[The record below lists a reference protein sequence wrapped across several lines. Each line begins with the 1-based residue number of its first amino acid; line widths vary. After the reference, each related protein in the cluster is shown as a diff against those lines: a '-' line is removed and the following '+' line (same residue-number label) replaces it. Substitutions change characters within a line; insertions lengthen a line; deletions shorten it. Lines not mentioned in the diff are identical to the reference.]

1 MELLAPAGSM
11 EALRAAVCNGAD
23 AVYLGADTFNARMNA
38 RNFSAADLQEAVV
51 YCHVRGVKVHLTL
64 NTLVL
69 DREMPRAAEL
79 IRMAASCGV
88 DAFIVQDLGMVSLC
102 RQLAPDVPIHA
113 STQMSIH
120 SLEGVLEAAALGCS
134 RVVLARELPAEEIAH
149 ICKKSPVEIEVF
161 VHGALCMCYSG
172 QCYLSS
178 VIGRRSGNRG
188 QCAQPCRLPY
198 GYGRFEST
206 RYPLS
211 LKDNCLAGE
220 LDELRR
226 MGVAS
231 IKIEGRMKRPEYV
244 AIVTRAYR
252 TVLNGGKLTQADLQ
266 ELETAFSRQG
276 FTDGYFKGQTGS
288 DMFGRRQES
297 EDTADLFASAR
308 ATYEQ
313 GETQR
318 IGVRFYAMI
327 HRGQPA
333 RLAVEDPDG
342 NLCRTYG
349 PVPEQAVYRSLTA
362 QDLEQQLKK
371 TGGTP
376 YLCTSVRSS
385 LDPDLMLPASAIN
398 AMRRDA
404 IAELTAKRGR
414 AEKPHLNAYDEPPRY
429 DGISGEPQLTVAV
442 RTADQITSRMLSMKP
457 TVLYVPLSE
466 LVEHPELRQR
476 VGVETQLAAILPRV
490 IWSGELVPIARQLRT
505 VYDMGVRQVLA
516 GNLGQLHIARAAGFA
531 VRGDFGLNIVNS
543 RAMRYLREQGLD
555 SQLLSF
561 ELTLPQIRD
570 ISKAVP
576 AEVLIYGRLPLMLM
590 ENCVIKN
597 RTGTCTCQTGTV
609 RLVDRVGEEFPI
621 VKDPGTCRNVL
632 LNGKKL
638 YLLDKKDAF
647 RGMGLWALRLQFT
660 TEISPQA
667 GTDEA
672 YRPAVYRPC
681 GRCGR
686 DDGQVASCPAGG
698 HARQPSESADHRRRR
713 ICGRYRHCCRYH
725 RGHRRP
731 RTGKTPLGAGSTG
744 HAPPALRQD
753 ARGRDRS
760 VRMQRPSHR
769 IRSRR
774 DEGNIPHAL

>member
-79 IRMAASCGV
+79 IRLAASCGV
-88 DAFIVQDLGMVSLC
+88 DAFIVQDLGVVSLC

-252 TVLNGGKLTQADLQ
+252 TVLNGGKLMPSDLQ

-276 FTDGYFKGQTGS
+276 FTDGYFRGQTGS
-288 DMFGRRQES
+288 DMFGRRQEG

-313 GETQR
+313 GEPQR

-327 HRGQPA
+327 RRGEPA
-333 RLAVEDPDG
+333 QLAVEDPDG
-342 NLCRTYG
+342 NLCRTRG
-349 PVPEQAVYRSLTA
+349 PVPEQAVYRSLTP

-376 YLCTSVRSS
+376 YLCTAVRSS

-398 AMRRDA
+398 AMRRDV

-414 AEKPHLNAYDEPPRY
+414 AAPARLNAYDEPPRY
-429 DGISGEPQLTVAV
+429 DGIAGEPQLTIAV
-442 RTADQITSRMLSMKP
+442 RTAGQITSRMLSMKP

-466 LVEHPELRQR
+466 LAEHPDLPQR
-476 VGVETQLAAILPRV
+476 VSVETQLAAILPRV

-576 AEVLIYGRLPLMLM
+576 AELLIYGRLPLMLM
-590 ENCVIKN
+590 ENCVMKN
-597 RTGTCTCQTGTV
+597 RTGICACQTGTV
-609 RLVDRVGEEFPI
+609 RLVDRVGEEFPV

-638 YLLDKKDAF
+638 YLLDKKDAL

-660 TEISPQA
+660 TENPGEIDKVLMDYQ
-667 GTDEA
+667 G
-672 YRPAVYRPC
+672 RAVF
-681 GRCGR
+681 
-686 DDGQVASCPAGG
+686 D
-698 HARQPSESADHRRRR
+698 
-713 ICGRYRHCCRYH
+713 
-725 RGHRRP
+725 
-731 RTGKTPLGAGSTG
+731 AGSYT
-744 HAPPALRQD
+744 
-753 ARGRDRS
+753 RGLY
-760 VRMQRPSHR
+760 
-769 IRSRR
+769 SRGV
-774 DEGNIPHAL
+774 E

>member
-23 AVYLGADTFNARMNA
+23 AVYLGADTFNARINA

-79 IRMAASCGV
+79 IRLAASCGV

-120 SLEGVLEAAALGCS
+120 SLEGVMEAAALGCS
-134 RVVLARELPAEEIAH
+134 RVVLARELPAEEIAQ
-149 ICKKSPVEIEVF
+149 ICKRSPVEIEVF

-211 LKDNCLAGE
+211 LKDNCLVGE

-252 TVLNGGKLTQADLQ
+252 TVLNGGKLMPSDLQ

-276 FTDGYFKGQTGS
+276 FTDGYFRGQTGS
-288 DMFGRRQES
+288 DMFGRRQEG

-313 GETQR
+313 GEPQR

-327 HRGQPA
+327 RRGEPA
-333 RLAVEDPDG
+333 QLAVEDPDG
-342 NLCRTYG
+342 NLCRTRG
-349 PVPEQAVYRSLTA
+349 PVPEQAVYRSLTP

-376 YLCTSVRSS
+376 YLCTAVRSS

-398 AMRRDA
+398 AMRRDV

-414 AEKPHLNAYDEPPRY
+414 AAPARLNAYDEPPRY
-429 DGISGEPQLTVAV
+429 DGIAGEPQLTIAV
-442 RTADQITSRMLSMKP
+442 RTAGQITSRMLSMKP

-466 LVEHPELRQR
+466 LAEHPDLRQR
-476 VGVETQLAAILPRV
+476 VSVETQLAAILPRV
-490 IWSGELVPIARQLRT
+490 IWSGELAPVARQLRT
-505 VYDMGVRQVLA
+505 VYEMGVRQVLA

-590 ENCVIKN
+590 ENCVMKN
-597 RTGTCTCQTGTV
+597 RTGICACQTGTV

-638 YLLDKKDAF
+638 YLLDKKDAL

-660 TEISPQA
+660 TENPGEIDKVLMDYQ
-667 GTDEA
+667 G
-672 YRPAVYRPC
+672 RAVF
-681 GRCGR
+681 
-686 DDGQVASCPAGG
+686 D
-698 HARQPSESADHRRRR
+698 
-713 ICGRYRHCCRYH
+713 
-725 RGHRRP
+725 
-731 RTGKTPLGAGSTG
+731 AGSYT
-744 HAPPALRQD
+744 
-753 ARGRDRS
+753 RGLY
-760 VRMQRPSHR
+760 
-769 IRSRR
+769 SRGV
-774 DEGNIPHAL
+774 E

>member
-23 AVYLGADTFNARMNA
+23 AVYLGADTFNARINA

-79 IRMAASCGV
+79 IRLAASCGV
-88 DAFIVQDLGMVSLC
+88 DAFIVQDLGVVSLC

-120 SLEGVLEAAALGCS
+120 SLEGVMEAAALGCS

-252 TVLNGGKLTQADLQ
+252 TVLNGGKLMPSDLQ

-276 FTDGYFKGQTGS
+276 FTDGYFRGQTGS
-288 DMFGRRQES
+288 DMFGRRQEG

-313 GETQR
+313 GEPQR

-327 HRGQPA
+327 RRGEPA
-333 RLAVEDPDG
+333 QLAVEDPDG
-342 NLCRTYG
+342 NLCRTRG
-349 PVPEQAVYRSLTA
+349 PVPEQAVYRSLTP

-376 YLCTSVRSS
+376 YLCTAVRSS

-398 AMRRDA
+398 AMRRDV

-414 AEKPHLNAYDEPPRY
+414 AAPAHLNAYDEPPRY
-429 DGISGEPQLTVAV
+429 DGIAGEPQLTIAV
-442 RTADQITSRMLSMKP
+442 RTAGQITSRMLSMKP

-466 LVEHPELRQR
+466 LAEHPDLPQR
-476 VGVETQLAAILPRV
+476 VSVETQLAAILPRV
-490 IWSGELVPIARQLRT
+490 IWSGELAPVARQLHT
-505 VYDMGVRQVLA
+505 VYEMGVRQVLA

-576 AEVLIYGRLPLMLM
+576 AELLIYGRLPLMLM
-590 ENCVIKN
+590 ENCVMKK
-597 RTGTCTCQTGTV
+597 RTGICACQTGTV

-638 YLLDKKDAF
+638 YLLDKKDAL

-660 TEISPQA
+660 TENPGEIDKVLMDYQ
-667 GTDEA
+667 G
-672 YRPAVYRPC
+672 RAVF
-681 GRCGR
+681 
-686 DDGQVASCPAGG
+686 D
-698 HARQPSESADHRRRR
+698 
-713 ICGRYRHCCRYH
+713 
-725 RGHRRP
+725 
-731 RTGKTPLGAGSTG
+731 AGSYT
-744 HAPPALRQD
+744 
-753 ARGRDRS
+753 RGLY
-760 VRMQRPSHR
+760 
-769 IRSRR
+769 SRGV
-774 DEGNIPHAL
+774 E

>member
-1 MELLAPAGSM
+1 
-11 EALRAAVCNGAD
+11 
-23 AVYLGADTFNARMNA
+23 
-38 RNFSAADLQEAVV
+38 
-51 YCHVRGVKVHLTL
+51 VRGVKVHLTL

-198 GYGRFEST
+198 GYSRFEST

-398 AMRRDA
+398 AMRRDV

-660 TEISPQA
+660 TEN
-667 GTDEA
+667 
-672 YRPAVYRPC
+672 
-681 GRCGR
+681 
-686 DDGQVASCPAGG
+686 
-698 HARQPSESADHRRRR
+698 PSEIDKVLMDYQ
-713 ICGRYRHCCRYH
+713 GRAVFD
-725 RGHRRP
+725 
-731 RTGKTPLGAGSTG
+731 AGSYT
-744 HAPPALRQD
+744 
-753 ARGRDRS
+753 RGLY
-760 VRMQRPSHR
+760 
-769 IRSRR
+769 SRGV
-774 DEGNIPHAL
+774 E

>member
-398 AMRRDA
+398 AMRRDV

-543 RAMRYLREQGLD
+543 RARRYLREQGLD

-660 TEISPQA
+660 TEN
-667 GTDEA
+667 
-672 YRPAVYRPC
+672 
-681 GRCGR
+681 
-686 DDGQVASCPAGG
+686 
-698 HARQPSESADHRRRR
+698 PSEIDKVLMDYQ
-713 ICGRYRHCCRYH
+713 GRAVFD
-725 RGHRRP
+725 
-731 RTGKTPLGAGSTG
+731 AGSYT
-744 HAPPALRQD
+744 
-753 ARGRDRS
+753 RGLY
-760 VRMQRPSHR
+760 
-769 IRSRR
+769 SRGV
-774 DEGNIPHAL
+774 E

>member
-38 RNFSAADLQEAVV
+38 RNFSAADLQEAIV
-51 YCHVRGVKVHLTL
+51 YCHVRGVTVHLTL

-398 AMRRDA
+398 AMRRDV

-570 ISKAVP
+570 VSKAVP

-660 TEISPQA
+660 TEN
-667 GTDEA
+667 
-672 YRPAVYRPC
+672 
-681 GRCGR
+681 
-686 DDGQVASCPAGG
+686 
-698 HARQPSESADHRRRR
+698 PSEIDKVLMDYQ
-713 ICGRYRHCCRYH
+713 GRAVFD
-725 RGHRRP
+725 
-731 RTGKTPLGAGSTG
+731 AGSYT
-744 HAPPALRQD
+744 
-753 ARGRDRS
+753 RGLY
-760 VRMQRPSHR
+760 
-769 IRSRR
+769 SRGV
-774 DEGNIPHAL
+774 E

>member
-23 AVYLGADTFNARMNA
+23 AVYLGADTFNARINA

-79 IRMAASCGV
+79 IRLAASCGV

-120 SLEGVLEAAALGCS
+120 SLEGVMEAAALGCS

-211 LKDNCLAGE
+211 LKDNCLVGE

-252 TVLNGGKLTQADLQ
+252 TVLNGGKLMPSDLQ

-276 FTDGYFKGQTGS
+276 FTDGYFRGQTGS
-288 DMFGRRQES
+288 DMFGRRQEG

-313 GETQR
+313 GEPQR

-327 HRGQPA
+327 RRGEPA
-333 RLAVEDPDG
+333 QLAVEDPDG
-342 NLCRTYG
+342 NLCRTRG
-349 PVPEQAVYRSLTA
+349 PVPEQAVYRSLTP

-376 YLCTSVRSS
+376 YLCTAVRSS

-398 AMRRDA
+398 AMRRDV

-414 AEKPHLNAYDEPPRY
+414 AAPARLNAYDEPPRY
-429 DGISGEPQLTVAV
+429 DGIAGEPQLTIAV
-442 RTADQITSRMLSMKP
+442 RTAGQITSRMLSMKP

-466 LVEHPELRQR
+466 LAEHPDLPQR
-476 VGVETQLAAILPRV
+476 VSVETQLAAILPRV
-490 IWSGELVPIARQLRT
+490 IWNGELAPVARQLRT
-505 VYDMGVRQVLA
+505 VYEMGVRQVLA

-576 AEVLIYGRLPLMLM
+576 AELLIYGRLPLMLM
-590 ENCVIKN
+590 ENCVMKN
-597 RTGTCTCQTGTV
+597 RTGICACQTGTV

-638 YLLDKKDAF
+638 YLLDKKDAL

-660 TEISPQA
+660 TENPGEIDKVLMDYQ
-667 GTDEA
+667 G
-672 YRPAVYRPC
+672 RAVF
-681 GRCGR
+681 
-686 DDGQVASCPAGG
+686 D
-698 HARQPSESADHRRRR
+698 
-713 ICGRYRHCCRYH
+713 
-725 RGHRRP
+725 
-731 RTGKTPLGAGSTG
+731 AGSYT
-744 HAPPALRQD
+744 
-753 ARGRDRS
+753 RGLY
-760 VRMQRPSHR
+760 
-769 IRSRR
+769 SRGV
-774 DEGNIPHAL
+774 E

>member
-276 FTDGYFKGQTGS
+276 FTDGYFKGQTGN
-288 DMFGRRQES
+288 DMFGRRQEG
-297 EDTADLFASAR
+297 EDTTDLFASAR

-398 AMRRDA
+398 AMRRDV

-442 RTADQITSRMLSMKP
+442 RAADQITSRMLSMKP

-466 LVEHPELRQR
+466 LAEHPELRQR

-505 VYDMGVRQVLA
+505 VYDMGVRQVLV

-543 RAMRYLREQGLD
+543 RAMRYLRDQGLD

-660 TEISPQA
+660 TENPGEIDKVLMDYQ
-667 GTDEA
+667 G
-672 YRPAVYRPC
+672 RAVF
-681 GRCGR
+681 
-686 DDGQVASCPAGG
+686 D
-698 HARQPSESADHRRRR
+698 
-713 ICGRYRHCCRYH
+713 
-725 RGHRRP
+725 
-731 RTGKTPLGAGSTG
+731 AGSYT
-744 HAPPALRQD
+744 
-753 ARGRDRS
+753 RGLY
-760 VRMQRPSHR
+760 
-769 IRSRR
+769 SRGV
-774 DEGNIPHAL
+774 E

>member
-79 IRMAASCGV
+79 IRLAASCGV
-88 DAFIVQDLGMVSLC
+88 DAFIVQDLGVVSLC

-120 SLEGVLEAAALGCS
+120 SLEGVMEAAALGCS

-252 TVLNGGKLTQADLQ
+252 TVLNGGKLMPSDLQ

-276 FTDGYFKGQTGS
+276 FTDGYFRGQTGS
-288 DMFGRRQES
+288 DMFGRRQEG

-313 GETQR
+313 GEPQR

-327 HRGQPA
+327 RRGEPA
-333 RLAVEDPDG
+333 QLAVEDPDG
-342 NLCRTYG
+342 NLCRTRG
-349 PVPEQAVYRSLTA
+349 PVPEQAVYRSLTP

-376 YLCTSVRSS
+376 YLCTAVRSS

-398 AMRRDA
+398 AMRRDV

-414 AEKPHLNAYDEPPRY
+414 AAPARLNAYDEPPRY
-429 DGISGEPQLTVAV
+429 DGIAGEPQLTIAV
-442 RTADQITSRMLSMKP
+442 RTAGQITSRMLSMKP

-466 LVEHPELRQR
+466 LAEHPDLPQR
-476 VGVETQLAAILPRV
+476 VSVETQLAAILPRV
-490 IWSGELVPIARQLRT
+490 IWSGELAPVARQLRM
-505 VYDMGVRQVLA
+505 VYEMGVRQVLA

-576 AEVLIYGRLPLMLM
+576 AELLIYGRLPLMLM
-590 ENCVIKN
+590 ENCVMKN
-597 RTGTCTCQTGTV
+597 RTGICACQTGTV

-638 YLLDKKDAF
+638 YLLDKKDAL

-660 TEISPQA
+660 TENPGEIDKVLMDYQ
-667 GTDEA
+667 G
-672 YRPAVYRPC
+672 RAVF
-681 GRCGR
+681 
-686 DDGQVASCPAGG
+686 D
-698 HARQPSESADHRRRR
+698 
-713 ICGRYRHCCRYH
+713 
-725 RGHRRP
+725 
-731 RTGKTPLGAGSTG
+731 AGSYT
-744 HAPPALRQD
+744 
-753 ARGRDRS
+753 RGLY
-760 VRMQRPSHR
+760 
-769 IRSRR
+769 SRGV
-774 DEGNIPHAL
+774 E

>member
-79 IRMAASCGV
+79 IRLAASCGV
-88 DAFIVQDLGMVSLC
+88 DAFIVQDLGVVSLC

-120 SLEGVLEAAALGCS
+120 SLEGVMEAAALGCS

-211 LKDNCLAGE
+211 LKDNCLVGE

-252 TVLNGGKLTQADLQ
+252 TVLNGGKLTPSDLQ

-276 FTDGYFKGQTGS
+276 FTDGYFRGQPGS
-288 DMFGRRQES
+288 DMFGRRQEG

-313 GETQR
+313 GEPQR

-327 HRGQPA
+327 RRGEPA
-333 RLAVEDPDG
+333 QLAVEDPDG
-342 NLCRTYG
+342 NLCRTRG
-349 PVPEQAVYRSLTA
+349 PVPEQAVYRSLTP

-376 YLCTSVRSS
+376 YLCTAVRSS

-398 AMRRDA
+398 AMRRDV

-414 AEKPHLNAYDEPPRY
+414 AAPARLNAYDEPPRY
-429 DGISGEPQLTVAV
+429 DGISGEPQLTIAV
-442 RTADQITSRMLSMKP
+442 RTAGQITSRMLSMKP

-466 LVEHPELRQR
+466 LAEHPDLPQR
-476 VGVETQLAAILPRV
+476 VSVETQLAAILPRV
-490 IWSGELVPIARQLRT
+490 IWSGELAPVARQLRT
-505 VYDMGVRQVLA
+505 VYEMGVRQVLA

-576 AEVLIYGRLPLMLM
+576 AELLIYGRLPLMLM
-590 ENCVIKN
+590 ENCVMKN
-597 RTGTCTCQTGTV
+597 RTGICACQTGTV

-638 YLLDKKDAF
+638 YLLDKKDAL

-660 TEISPQA
+660 TENPGEIDKVLMDYQ
-667 GTDEA
+667 G
-672 YRPAVYRPC
+672 RAVF
-681 GRCGR
+681 
-686 DDGQVASCPAGG
+686 D
-698 HARQPSESADHRRRR
+698 
-713 ICGRYRHCCRYH
+713 
-725 RGHRRP
+725 
-731 RTGKTPLGAGSTG
+731 AGSYT
-744 HAPPALRQD
+744 
-753 ARGRDRS
+753 RGLY
-760 VRMQRPSHR
+760 
-769 IRSRR
+769 SRGV
-774 DEGNIPHAL
+774 E

>member
-23 AVYLGADTFNARMNA
+23 AVYLGADTFNARINA

-79 IRMAASCGV
+79 IRLAASCGV
-88 DAFIVQDLGMVSLC
+88 DAFIVQDLGVVSLC

-120 SLEGVLEAAALGCS
+120 SLEGVMEAAALGCS

-252 TVLNGGKLTQADLQ
+252 TVLNGGKLTPSDLQ

-276 FTDGYFKGQTGS
+276 FTDGYFRGQTGS
-288 DMFGRRQES
+288 DMFGRRQEG

-313 GETQR
+313 GEPQR

-327 HRGQPA
+327 RRGEPA
-333 RLAVEDPDG
+333 QLAVEDPDG
-342 NLCRTYG
+342 NLCRTRG
-349 PVPEQAVYRSLTA
+349 PVPEQAVYRSLTP

-376 YLCTSVRSS
+376 YLCTAVRSS

-398 AMRRDA
+398 AMRRDV

-414 AEKPHLNAYDEPPRY
+414 AAPAHLNAYDEPPRY
-429 DGISGEPQLTVAV
+429 DGIAGEPQLTIAV
-442 RTADQITSRMLSMKP
+442 RTAGQITSRMLSMKP

-466 LVEHPELRQR
+466 LAEHPDLPQR
-476 VGVETQLAAILPRV
+476 VSVETQLAAILPRV
-490 IWSGELVPIARQLRT
+490 IWSGELAPIARQLRT
-505 VYDMGVRQVLA
+505 VYEMGVRQVLA

-576 AEVLIYGRLPLMLM
+576 AELLIYGRLPLMLM
-590 ENCVIKN
+590 ENCVMKN
-597 RTGTCTCQTGTV
+597 RTGICACQTGTV

-638 YLLDKKDAF
+638 YLLDKKDAL

-660 TEISPQA
+660 TENPGEIDKVLMDYQ
-667 GTDEA
+667 G
-672 YRPAVYRPC
+672 RAVF
-681 GRCGR
+681 
-686 DDGQVASCPAGG
+686 D
-698 HARQPSESADHRRRR
+698 
-713 ICGRYRHCCRYH
+713 
-725 RGHRRP
+725 
-731 RTGKTPLGAGSTG
+731 AGSYT
-744 HAPPALRQD
+744 
-753 ARGRDRS
+753 RGLY
-760 VRMQRPSHR
+760 
-769 IRSRR
+769 SRGV
-774 DEGNIPHAL
+774 E

>member
-79 IRMAASCGV
+79 IRLAASCGV
-88 DAFIVQDLGMVSLC
+88 DAFIVQDLGVVSLC

-120 SLEGVLEAAALGCS
+120 SLEGVMEAAALGCS

-188 QCAQPCRLPY
+188 HGAQPCRLPY

-252 TVLNGGKLTQADLQ
+252 TVLNGGRLMPSDLQ

-276 FTDGYFKGQTGS
+276 FTDGYFRGQTGS
-288 DMFGRRQES
+288 DMFGRRQEG

-313 GETQR
+313 GEPQR

-327 HRGQPA
+327 RRGEPA
-333 RLAVEDPDG
+333 QLAVEDPDG
-342 NLCRTYG
+342 NLCRTRG
-349 PVPEQAVYRSLTA
+349 PVPEQAVYRSLTP

-376 YLCTSVRSS
+376 YLCTAVRSS

-398 AMRRDA
+398 AMRRDV

-414 AEKPHLNAYDEPPRY
+414 AAPARLNAYDEPPRY
-429 DGISGEPQLTVAV
+429 DGIAGEPQLTIAV
-442 RTADQITSRMLSMKP
+442 RTAGQITSRMLSMKP

-466 LVEHPELRQR
+466 LAEHPDLPQR
-476 VGVETQLAAILPRV
+476 VSVETQLAAILPRV
-490 IWSGELVPIARQLRT
+490 IWSGELAPIARQLRT
-505 VYDMGVRQVLA
+505 VYEMGVRQVLA

-576 AEVLIYGRLPLMLM
+576 AELLIYGRLPLMLM
-590 ENCVIKN
+590 ENCVMKN
-597 RTGTCTCQTGTV
+597 RTGICACQTGTV

-638 YLLDKKDAF
+638 YLLDKKDAL

-660 TEISPQA
+660 TENPGEIDKVLMDYQ
-667 GTDEA
+667 G
-672 YRPAVYRPC
+672 RAVF
-681 GRCGR
+681 
-686 DDGQVASCPAGG
+686 D
-698 HARQPSESADHRRRR
+698 
-713 ICGRYRHCCRYH
+713 
-725 RGHRRP
+725 
-731 RTGKTPLGAGSTG
+731 AGSYT
-744 HAPPALRQD
+744 
-753 ARGRDRS
+753 RGLY
-760 VRMQRPSHR
+760 
-769 IRSRR
+769 SRGV
-774 DEGNIPHAL
+774 E

>member
-318 IGVRFYAMI
+318 IGVRLYAMI

-398 AMRRDA
+398 AMRRDV

-660 TEISPQA
+660 TEN
-667 GTDEA
+667 
-672 YRPAVYRPC
+672 
-681 GRCGR
+681 
-686 DDGQVASCPAGG
+686 
-698 HARQPSESADHRRRR
+698 PSEIDKVLMDYQ
-713 ICGRYRHCCRYH
+713 GRAVFD
-725 RGHRRP
+725 
-731 RTGKTPLGAGSTG
+731 AGSYT
-744 HAPPALRQD
+744 
-753 ARGRDRS
+753 RGLY
-760 VRMQRPSHR
+760 
-769 IRSRR
+769 SRGV
-774 DEGNIPHAL
+774 E

>member
-79 IRMAASCGV
+79 IRLAASCGV

-252 TVLNGGKLTQADLQ
+252 TVLNGGKLMPSDLQ

-276 FTDGYFKGQTGS
+276 FTDGYFRGQTGS
-288 DMFGRRQES
+288 DMFGRRQEG

-313 GETQR
+313 GEPQR

-327 HRGQPA
+327 RRGEPA
-333 RLAVEDPDG
+333 QLAVEDPDG
-342 NLCRTYG
+342 NLCRTRG
-349 PVPEQAVYRSLTA
+349 PVPEQAVYRSLTP

-376 YLCTSVRSS
+376 YLCTAVRSS

-398 AMRRDA
+398 AMRRDV

-414 AEKPHLNAYDEPPRY
+414 AAPARLNAYDEPPRY
-429 DGISGEPQLTVAV
+429 DGIAGEPQLTIAV
-442 RTADQITSRMLSMKP
+442 RTAGQITSRMLSMKP

-466 LVEHPELRQR
+466 LAEHPDLPQR
-476 VGVETQLAAILPRV
+476 VSVETQLAAILPRV
-490 IWSGELVPIARQLRT
+490 IWSGELAPVARQLRT
-505 VYDMGVRQVLA
+505 VYEMGVRQVLA

-543 RAMRYLREQGLD
+543 RAIRYLREQGLD

-576 AEVLIYGRLPLMLM
+576 AELLIYGRLPLMLM
-590 ENCVIKN
+590 ENCVMKN
-597 RTGTCTCQTGTV
+597 RTGICACQTGTV

-638 YLLDKKDAF
+638 YLLDKKDAL

-660 TEISPQA
+660 TENPGEIDKVLMDYQ
-667 GTDEA
+667 G
-672 YRPAVYRPC
+672 RAVF
-681 GRCGR
+681 
-686 DDGQVASCPAGG
+686 D
-698 HARQPSESADHRRRR
+698 
-713 ICGRYRHCCRYH
+713 
-725 RGHRRP
+725 
-731 RTGKTPLGAGSTG
+731 AGSYT
-744 HAPPALRQD
+744 
-753 ARGRDRS
+753 RGLY
-760 VRMQRPSHR
+760 
-769 IRSRR
+769 SRGV
-774 DEGNIPHAL
+774 E

>member
-23 AVYLGADTFNARMNA
+23 AVYLGADTFNARINA

-79 IRMAASCGV
+79 IRLAASCGV
-88 DAFIVQDLGMVSLC
+88 DAFIVQDLGVVSLC

-120 SLEGVLEAAALGCS
+120 SLEGVMEAAALGCS

-211 LKDNCLAGE
+211 LKDNCLADE

-252 TVLNGGKLTQADLQ
+252 TVLNGGKLMPSDLQ

-276 FTDGYFKGQTGS
+276 FTDGYFRGQTGS
-288 DMFGRRQES
+288 DMFGRRQEG

-313 GETQR
+313 GEPQR

-327 HRGQPA
+327 RRGEPA
-333 RLAVEDPDG
+333 QLAVEDPDG
-342 NLCRTYG
+342 NLCRTRG
-349 PVPEQAVYRSLTA
+349 PVPEQAVYRSLTP

-376 YLCTSVRSS
+376 YLCTAVRSS

-398 AMRRDA
+398 AMRRDV

-414 AEKPHLNAYDEPPRY
+414 AAPARLNAYDEPPRY
-429 DGISGEPQLTVAV
+429 DGIAGEPQLTIAV
-442 RTADQITSRMLSMKP
+442 RTAGQITSRMLSMKP

-466 LVEHPELRQR
+466 LAEHPDLPQR
-476 VGVETQLAAILPRV
+476 VSVETQLAAILPRV
-490 IWSGELVPIARQLRT
+490 IWSGELAPVARQLRT
-505 VYDMGVRQVLA
+505 VYEMGVRQVLA

-576 AEVLIYGRLPLMLM
+576 AELLIYGRLPLMLM
-590 ENCVIKN
+590 ENCVMKN
-597 RTGTCTCQTGTV
+597 RTGICACQTGTV

-638 YLLDKKDAF
+638 YLLDKKDAL

-660 TEISPQA
+660 TENPGEIDKVLMDYQ
-667 GTDEA
+667 G
-672 YRPAVYRPC
+672 RAVF
-681 GRCGR
+681 
-686 DDGQVASCPAGG
+686 D
-698 HARQPSESADHRRRR
+698 
-713 ICGRYRHCCRYH
+713 
-725 RGHRRP
+725 
-731 RTGKTPLGAGSTG
+731 AGSYT
-744 HAPPALRQD
+744 
-753 ARGRDRS
+753 RGLY
-760 VRMQRPSHR
+760 
-769 IRSRR
+769 SRGV
-774 DEGNIPHAL
+774 E

>member
-79 IRMAASCGV
+79 IRLAASCGV
-88 DAFIVQDLGMVSLC
+88 DAFIVQDLGVVSLC

-120 SLEGVLEAAALGCS
+120 SLEGVMEAAALGCS

-252 TVLNGGKLTQADLQ
+252 TVLNGGKLMPSDLQ

-276 FTDGYFKGQTGS
+276 FTDGYFRGQTGS
-288 DMFGRRQES
+288 DMFGRRQEG

-313 GETQR
+313 GEPQR

-327 HRGQPA
+327 RRGEPA
-333 RLAVEDPDG
+333 QLAVEDPDG
-342 NLCRTYG
+342 NLCRTRG
-349 PVPEQAVYRSLTA
+349 PVPEQAVYRSLTP

-376 YLCTSVRSS
+376 YLCTAVRSS

-398 AMRRDA
+398 AMRRDV

-414 AEKPHLNAYDEPPRY
+414 AAPARLNAYDEPPRY
-429 DGISGEPQLTVAV
+429 DGIAGEPQLTIAV
-442 RTADQITSRMLSMKP
+442 RTAGQITSRMLSMKP

-466 LVEHPELRQR
+466 LAEHPDLRQR
-476 VGVETQLAAILPRV
+476 VSVETQLAAILPRV
-490 IWSGELVPIARQLRT
+490 IWSGELAPVARQLRT
-505 VYDMGVRQVLA
+505 VYEMGVRQVLA

-576 AEVLIYGRLPLMLM
+576 AELLIYGRLPLMLM
-590 ENCVIKN
+590 ENCVMKN
-597 RTGTCTCQTGTV
+597 RTGICACQTGTV

-621 VKDPGTCRNVL
+621 VKDHGTCRNVL

-638 YLLDKKDAF
+638 YLLDKKDAL

-660 TEISPQA
+660 TENPGEIDKVLMDYQ
-667 GTDEA
+667 G
-672 YRPAVYRPC
+672 RAVF
-681 GRCGR
+681 
-686 DDGQVASCPAGG
+686 D
-698 HARQPSESADHRRRR
+698 
-713 ICGRYRHCCRYH
+713 
-725 RGHRRP
+725 
-731 RTGKTPLGAGSTG
+731 AGSYT
-744 HAPPALRQD
+744 
-753 ARGRDRS
+753 RGLY
-760 VRMQRPSHR
+760 
-769 IRSRR
+769 SRGV
-774 DEGNIPHAL
+774 E

>member
-398 AMRRDA
+398 AMRRDV

-660 TEISPQA
+660 TEN
-667 GTDEA
+667 
-672 YRPAVYRPC
+672 
-681 GRCGR
+681 
-686 DDGQVASCPAGG
+686 
-698 HARQPSESADHRRRR
+698 PSEIDKVLMDYQ
-713 ICGRYRHCCRYH
+713 GRAVFD
-725 RGHRRP
+725 
-731 RTGKTPLGAGSTG
+731 AGSYT
-744 HAPPALRQD
+744 
-753 ARGRDRS
+753 RGLY
-760 VRMQRPSHR
+760 
-769 IRSRR
+769 SRGV
-774 DEGNIPHAL
+774 E

>member
-69 DREMPRAAEL
+69 DREMLRAAEL

-252 TVLNGGKLTQADLQ
+252 TVLNGGKLMPSDLQ

-276 FTDGYFKGQTGS
+276 FTDGYFRGQTGS
-288 DMFGRRQES
+288 DMFGRRQEG

-313 GETQR
+313 GEPQR

-327 HRGQPA
+327 RRGEPA
-333 RLAVEDPDG
+333 QLAVEDPDG
-342 NLCRTYG
+342 NLCRTRG
-349 PVPEQAVYRSLTA
+349 PVPEQAVYRSLTP

-376 YLCTSVRSS
+376 YLCTAVRSS

-398 AMRRDA
+398 AMRRDV

-414 AEKPHLNAYDEPPRY
+414 AAPAHLNAYDEPPRY
-429 DGISGEPQLTVAV
+429 DGIAGEPQLTIAV
-442 RTADQITSRMLSMKP
+442 RTAGQITSRMLSMKP

-466 LVEHPELRQR
+466 LAEHPDLPQR
-476 VGVETQLAAILPRV
+476 VSVETQLAAILPRV
-490 IWSGELVPIARQLRT
+490 IWSGELAPVARQLRT
-505 VYDMGVRQVLA
+505 VYEMGVRQVLA

-576 AEVLIYGRLPLMLM
+576 AELLIYGRLPLMLM
-590 ENCVIKN
+590 ENCVMKN
-597 RTGTCTCQTGTV
+597 RTGICACQTGTV

-638 YLLDKKDAF
+638 YLLDKKDAL

-660 TEISPQA
+660 TENPGEIDKVLMDYQ
-667 GTDEA
+667 G
-672 YRPAVYRPC
+672 RAVF
-681 GRCGR
+681 
-686 DDGQVASCPAGG
+686 D
-698 HARQPSESADHRRRR
+698 
-713 ICGRYRHCCRYH
+713 
-725 RGHRRP
+725 
-731 RTGKTPLGAGSTG
+731 AGSYT
-744 HAPPALRQD
+744 
-753 ARGRDRS
+753 RGLY
-760 VRMQRPSHR
+760 
-769 IRSRR
+769 SRGV
-774 DEGNIPHAL
+774 E

>member
-23 AVYLGADTFNARMNA
+23 AVYLGADTFNARINA

-79 IRMAASCGV
+79 IRLAASCGV
-88 DAFIVQDLGMVSLC
+88 DAFIVQDLGVVSLC

-120 SLEGVLEAAALGCS
+120 SLEGVMEAAALGCS

-252 TVLNGGKLTQADLQ
+252 TVLNGGKLTPSDLQ

-276 FTDGYFKGQTGS
+276 FTDGYFRGQTGS
-288 DMFGRRQES
+288 DMFGRRQEG

-313 GETQR
+313 GEPQR

-327 HRGQPA
+327 RRGEPA
-333 RLAVEDPDG
+333 QLAVEDPDG
-342 NLCRTYG
+342 NLCRTRG
-349 PVPEQAVYRSLTA
+349 PVPEQAVYRSLTP

-376 YLCTSVRSS
+376 YLCTAVRSS

-398 AMRRDA
+398 AMRRDV

-414 AEKPHLNAYDEPPRY
+414 AAPAHLNAYDEPPRY
-429 DGISGEPQLTVAV
+429 DGIAGEPQLTIAV
-442 RTADQITSRMLSMKP
+442 RTAGQITSRMLSMKP

-466 LVEHPELRQR
+466 LAEHPDLPQR
-476 VGVETQLAAILPRV
+476 VSVETQLAAILPRV

-590 ENCVIKN
+590 ENCVMKN
-597 RTGTCTCQTGTV
+597 RTGICACQTGTV

-638 YLLDKKDAF
+638 YLLDKKDAL

-660 TEISPQA
+660 TENPGEIDKVLMDYQ
-667 GTDEA
+667 G
-672 YRPAVYRPC
+672 RAVF
-681 GRCGR
+681 
-686 DDGQVASCPAGG
+686 D
-698 HARQPSESADHRRRR
+698 
-713 ICGRYRHCCRYH
+713 
-725 RGHRRP
+725 
-731 RTGKTPLGAGSTG
+731 AGSYT
-744 HAPPALRQD
+744 
-753 ARGRDRS
+753 RGLY
-760 VRMQRPSHR
+760 
-769 IRSRR
+769 SRGV
-774 DEGNIPHAL
+774 E

>member
-79 IRMAASCGV
+79 IRLAASCGV
-88 DAFIVQDLGMVSLC
+88 DAFIVQDLGVVSLC

-120 SLEGVLEAAALGCS
+120 SLEGVMEAAALGCS

-398 AMRRDA
+398 AMRRDV

-490 IWSGELVPIARQLRT
+490 IWSGELAPVARQLRT
-505 VYDMGVRQVLA
+505 VYEMGVRQVLA

-660 TEISPQA
+660 TEN
-667 GTDEA
+667 
-672 YRPAVYRPC
+672 
-681 GRCGR
+681 
-686 DDGQVASCPAGG
+686 
-698 HARQPSESADHRRRR
+698 PSEIDKVLMDYQ
-713 ICGRYRHCCRYH
+713 GRAVFD
-725 RGHRRP
+725 
-731 RTGKTPLGAGSTG
+731 AGSYT
-744 HAPPALRQD
+744 
-753 ARGRDRS
+753 RGLY
-760 VRMQRPSHR
+760 
-769 IRSRR
+769 SRGV
-774 DEGNIPHAL
+774 E

>member
-23 AVYLGADTFNARMNA
+23 AVYLGADTFNARINA

-79 IRMAASCGV
+79 IRLAASCGV

-102 RQLAPDVPIHA
+102 RQLAPDMPIHA
-113 STQMSIH
+113 SNQMSIH
-120 SLEGVLEAAALGCS
+120 SLEGVMEAAALGCS

-231 IKIEGRMKRPEYV
+231 IKIEGRIKRPEYV

-252 TVLNGGKLTQADLQ
+252 SVLNGGKLMPSDLQ

-276 FTDGYFKGQTGS
+276 FTDGYFRGQTGS
-288 DMFGRRQES
+288 DMFGRRQEG

-313 GETQR
+313 GEPQR

-327 HRGQPA
+327 RRGEPA
-333 RLAVEDPDG
+333 QLAVEDPDG
-342 NLCRTYG
+342 NLCRTRG
-349 PVPEQAVYRSLTA
+349 PVPEQAVYRSLTP

-376 YLCTSVRSS
+376 YLCTAVRSS

-398 AMRRDA
+398 AMRRDV

-414 AEKPHLNAYDEPPRY
+414 AAPARLNAYDEPPRY
-429 DGISGEPQLTVAV
+429 DGIAGEPQLTIAV
-442 RTADQITSRMLSMKP
+442 RTAGQITSRMLSMKP

-466 LVEHPELRQR
+466 LAEHPDLPQR
-476 VGVETQLAAILPRV
+476 VSVETQLAAILPRV
-490 IWSGELVPIARQLRT
+490 IWSGELAPVARQLRT
-505 VYDMGVRQVLA
+505 VYEMGVRQVLA
-516 GNLGQLHIARAAGFA
+516 GNLGHLHIARAAGFA

-576 AEVLIYGRLPLMLM
+576 AELLIYGRLPLMLM
-590 ENCVIKN
+590 ENCVMKN
-597 RTGTCTCQTGTV
+597 RTGICACQTGTV

-638 YLLDKKDAF
+638 YLLDKKDAL

-660 TEISPQA
+660 TENPGEIDKVLMDYQ
-667 GTDEA
+667 G
-672 YRPAVYRPC
+672 RAVF
-681 GRCGR
+681 
-686 DDGQVASCPAGG
+686 D
-698 HARQPSESADHRRRR
+698 
-713 ICGRYRHCCRYH
+713 
-725 RGHRRP
+725 
-731 RTGKTPLGAGSTG
+731 AGSYT
-744 HAPPALRQD
+744 
-753 ARGRDRS
+753 RGLY
-760 VRMQRPSHR
+760 
-769 IRSRR
+769 SRGV
-774 DEGNIPHAL
+774 E

>member
-79 IRMAASCGV
+79 IRLAASCGV
-88 DAFIVQDLGMVSLC
+88 DAFIVQDLGVVSLC

-252 TVLNGGKLTQADLQ
+252 TVLNGGKLMPSDLQ

-276 FTDGYFKGQTGS
+276 FTDGYFRGQTGS
-288 DMFGRRQES
+288 DMFGRRQEG

-313 GETQR
+313 GEPQR

-327 HRGQPA
+327 RRGEPA
-333 RLAVEDPDG
+333 QLAVEDPDG
-342 NLCRTYG
+342 NLCRTRG
-349 PVPEQAVYRSLTA
+349 PVPEQAVYRSLTP

-376 YLCTSVRSS
+376 YLCTAVRSS

-398 AMRRDA
+398 AMRRDV

-414 AEKPHLNAYDEPPRY
+414 AAPARLNAYDEPPRY
-429 DGISGEPQLTVAV
+429 DGIAGEPQLTIAV
-442 RTADQITSRMLSMKP
+442 RTAGQITSRMLSMKP

-466 LVEHPELRQR
+466 LAEHPDLPQR
-476 VGVETQLAAILPRV
+476 VSVETQLAAILPRV
-490 IWSGELVPIARQLRT
+490 IWSGELAPVARQLRT
-505 VYDMGVRQVLA
+505 VYEMGVRQVLA

-543 RAMRYLREQGLD
+543 RAIRYLREQGLD

-576 AEVLIYGRLPLMLM
+576 AELLIYGRLPLMLM
-590 ENCVIKN
+590 ENCVMKN
-597 RTGTCTCQTGTV
+597 RTGICACQTGTV

-638 YLLDKKDAF
+638 YLLDKKDAL

-660 TEISPQA
+660 TENPGEIDKVLMDYQ
-667 GTDEA
+667 G
-672 YRPAVYRPC
+672 RAVF
-681 GRCGR
+681 
-686 DDGQVASCPAGG
+686 D
-698 HARQPSESADHRRRR
+698 
-713 ICGRYRHCCRYH
+713 
-725 RGHRRP
+725 
-731 RTGKTPLGAGSTG
+731 AGSYT
-744 HAPPALRQD
+744 
-753 ARGRDRS
+753 RGLY
-760 VRMQRPSHR
+760 
-769 IRSRR
+769 SRGV
-774 DEGNIPHAL
+774 E

>member
-79 IRMAASCGV
+79 IRLAASCGV
-88 DAFIVQDLGMVSLC
+88 DAFIVQDLGVVSLC

-149 ICKKSPVEIEVF
+149 ICKRSPVEIEVF

-252 TVLNGGKLTQADLQ
+252 TVLNGGKLMPSDLQ

-276 FTDGYFKGQTGS
+276 FTDGYFRGQTGS
-288 DMFGRRQES
+288 DMFGRRQEG

-313 GETQR
+313 GEPQR

-327 HRGQPA
+327 RRGEPA
-333 RLAVEDPDG
+333 QLAVEDPDG
-342 NLCRTYG
+342 NLCRTRG
-349 PVPEQAVYRSLTA
+349 PVPEQAVYRSLTP

-376 YLCTSVRSS
+376 YLCTAVRSS

-398 AMRRDA
+398 AMRRDV

-414 AEKPHLNAYDEPPRY
+414 AAPARLNAYDEPPRY
-429 DGISGEPQLTVAV
+429 DGIAGEPQLTIAV
-442 RTADQITSRMLSMKP
+442 RTAGQITSRMLSMKP

-466 LVEHPELRQR
+466 LAEHPDLPQR
-476 VGVETQLAAILPRV
+476 VSVETQLAAILPRV
-490 IWSGELVPIARQLRT
+490 IWSGELAPIARQLRM
-505 VYDMGVRQVLA
+505 VYEMGVRQVLA

-576 AEVLIYGRLPLMLM
+576 AELLIYGRLPLMLM
-590 ENCVIKN
+590 ENCVMKN
-597 RTGTCTCQTGTV
+597 RTGICACQTGTV

-638 YLLDKKDAF
+638 YLLDKKDAL

-660 TEISPQA
+660 TENPGEIDKVLMDYQ
-667 GTDEA
+667 G
-672 YRPAVYRPC
+672 RAVF
-681 GRCGR
+681 
-686 DDGQVASCPAGG
+686 D
-698 HARQPSESADHRRRR
+698 
-713 ICGRYRHCCRYH
+713 
-725 RGHRRP
+725 
-731 RTGKTPLGAGSTG
+731 AGSYT
-744 HAPPALRQD
+744 
-753 ARGRDRS
+753 RGLY
-760 VRMQRPSHR
+760 
-769 IRSRR
+769 SRGV
-774 DEGNIPHAL
+774 E

>member
-79 IRMAASCGV
+79 IRMAATCGV
-88 DAFIVQDLGMVSLC
+88 DAFIVQDLGVVSLC
-102 RQLAPDVPIHA
+102 RQLAPDVPVHA

-120 SLEGVLEAAALGCS
+120 SLEGVQEAAALGCS

-149 ICKKSPVEIEVF
+149 ICRRSPVEIEVF

-252 TVLNGGKLTQADLQ
+252 TVLNGGKLTPADLQ

-288 DMFGRRQES
+288 DMFGRRQEG
-297 EDTADLFASAR
+297 EDTSELFASAR

-327 HRGQPA
+327 RRGEPA

-349 PVPEQAVYRSLTA
+349 PVPEQAVYRSLTP

-398 AMRRDA
+398 AMRRDV

-414 AEKPHLNAYDEPPRY
+414 AAPAHLNAYDEPPRY

-442 RTADQITSRMLSMKP
+442 RTAEQITSRMLSMKP

-466 LVEHPELRQR
+466 LAEHPELRQR

-490 IWSGELVPIARQLRT
+490 IWSGELVPVARQLRM

-543 RAMRYLREQGLD
+543 RAMRYLREQGFD

-576 AEVLIYGRLPLMLM
+576 AEVLIYGRLPLMVM
-590 ENCVIKN
+590 ENCIIKN

-660 TEISPQA
+660 TENPGEIDKVLMDYQ
-667 GTDEA
+667 G
-672 YRPAVYRPC
+672 RAVF
-681 GRCGR
+681 
-686 DDGQVASCPAGG
+686 D
-698 HARQPSESADHRRRR
+698 
-713 ICGRYRHCCRYH
+713 
-725 RGHRRP
+725 
-731 RTGKTPLGAGSTG
+731 AGSYT
-744 HAPPALRQD
+744 
-753 ARGRDRS
+753 RGLY
-760 VRMQRPSHR
+760 
-769 IRSRR
+769 SRGV
-774 DEGNIPHAL
+774 E

>member
-79 IRMAASCGV
+79 IRMAATCGV
-88 DAFIVQDLGMVSLC
+88 DAFIVQDLGVVSLC
-102 RQLAPDVPIHA
+102 RQLAPDVPVHA

-120 SLEGVLEAAALGCS
+120 SLEGVQEAAALGCS

-149 ICKKSPVEIEVF
+149 ICKRSPVEIEVF

-252 TVLNGGKLTQADLQ
+252 TVLNGGKLTPADLQ

-288 DMFGRRQES
+288 DMFGRRQEG
-297 EDTADLFASAR
+297 EDTSELFASAR

-327 HRGQPA
+327 RRGEPA

-349 PVPEQAVYRSLTA
+349 PVPEQAVYRSLTP

-398 AMRRDA
+398 AMRRDV

-414 AEKPHLNAYDEPPRY
+414 AAPAHLNAYDEPPRY

-442 RTADQITSRMLSMKP
+442 RTAEQITSRMLSMKP

-466 LVEHPELRQR
+466 LAEHPELRQR

-490 IWSGELVPIARQLRT
+490 IWSGELVPVARQLRM

-576 AEVLIYGRLPLMLM
+576 SEVLIYGRLPLMLM
-590 ENCVIKN
+590 ENCVVKN

-660 TEISPQA
+660 TENPGEIDKVLMDYQ
-667 GTDEA
+667 G
-672 YRPAVYRPC
+672 RAVF
-681 GRCGR
+681 
-686 DDGQVASCPAGG
+686 D
-698 HARQPSESADHRRRR
+698 
-713 ICGRYRHCCRYH
+713 
-725 RGHRRP
+725 
-731 RTGKTPLGAGSTG
+731 AGSYT
-744 HAPPALRQD
+744 
-753 ARGRDRS
+753 RGLY
-760 VRMQRPSHR
+760 
-769 IRSRR
+769 SRGV
-774 DEGNIPHAL
+774 E

>member
-1 MELLAPAGSM
+1 M
-11 EALRAAVCNGAD
+11 
-23 AVYLGADTFNARMNA
+23 
-38 RNFSAADLQEAVV
+38 
-51 YCHVRGVKVHLTL
+51 RGVKVHLTL

-79 IRMAASCGV
+79 IRLAASCGV
-88 DAFIVQDLGMVSLC
+88 DAFIVQDLGVVSLC

-252 TVLNGGKLTQADLQ
+252 TVLNGGKLMPSDLQ

-276 FTDGYFKGQTGS
+276 FTDGYFRGQTGS
-288 DMFGRRQES
+288 DMFGRRQEG

-313 GETQR
+313 GEPQR

-327 HRGQPA
+327 RRGEPA
-333 RLAVEDPDG
+333 QLAVEDPDG
-342 NLCRTYG
+342 NLCRTRG
-349 PVPEQAVYRSLTA
+349 PVPEQAVYRSLTP

-376 YLCTSVRSS
+376 YLCTAVRSS

-398 AMRRDA
+398 AMRRDV

-414 AEKPHLNAYDEPPRY
+414 AAPARLNAYDEPPRY
-429 DGISGEPQLTVAV
+429 DGIAGEPQLTIAV
-442 RTADQITSRMLSMKP
+442 RTAGQITSRMLSMKP

-466 LVEHPELRQR
+466 LAEHPDLPQR
-476 VGVETQLAAILPRV
+476 VSVETQLAAILPRV
-490 IWSGELVPIARQLRT
+490 IWSGELAPVARQLRT
-505 VYDMGVRQVLA
+505 VYEMGVRQVLA

-576 AEVLIYGRLPLMLM
+576 AELLIYGRLPLMLM
-590 ENCVIKN
+590 ENCVMKN
-597 RTGTCTCQTGTV
+597 RTGICACQTGTV

-638 YLLDKKDAF
+638 YLLDKKDAL

-660 TEISPQA
+660 TENPGEIDKVLMDYQ
-667 GTDEA
+667 G
-672 YRPAVYRPC
+672 RAVF
-681 GRCGR
+681 
-686 DDGQVASCPAGG
+686 D
-698 HARQPSESADHRRRR
+698 
-713 ICGRYRHCCRYH
+713 
-725 RGHRRP
+725 
-731 RTGKTPLGAGSTG
+731 AGSYT
-744 HAPPALRQD
+744 
-753 ARGRDRS
+753 RGLY
-760 VRMQRPSHR
+760 
-769 IRSRR
+769 SRGV
-774 DEGNIPHAL
+774 E

>member
-23 AVYLGADTFNARMNA
+23 AVYLGANTFNARINA

-79 IRMAASCGV
+79 IRLAASCGV

-120 SLEGVLEAAALGCS
+120 SLEGVMEAAALGCS

-252 TVLNGGKLTQADLQ
+252 TVLNGGKLMPSDLQ

-276 FTDGYFKGQTGS
+276 FTDGYFRGQTGS
-288 DMFGRRQES
+288 DMFGRRQEG

-313 GETQR
+313 GEPQR

-327 HRGQPA
+327 RRGEPA
-333 RLAVEDPDG
+333 QLAVEDPDG
-342 NLCRTYG
+342 NLCRTRG
-349 PVPEQAVYRSLTA
+349 PVPEQAVYRSLTP

-376 YLCTSVRSS
+376 YLCTAVRSS

-398 AMRRDA
+398 AMRRDV

-414 AEKPHLNAYDEPPRY
+414 AAPARLNAYDEPPRY
-429 DGISGEPQLTVAV
+429 DGIAGEPQLTIAV
-442 RTADQITSRMLSMKP
+442 RTAGQITSRMLSMKP

-466 LVEHPELRQR
+466 LAEHPDLPQR

-490 IWSGELVPIARQLRT
+490 IWSGELAPVARQLRT
-505 VYDMGVRQVLA
+505 VYEMGVRQVLA

-576 AEVLIYGRLPLMLM
+576 AELLIYGRLPLMLM
-590 ENCVIKN
+590 ENCVMKN
-597 RTGTCTCQTGTV
+597 RTGICACQTGTV

-638 YLLDKKDAF
+638 YLLDKKDAL

-660 TEISPQA
+660 TENPGEIDKVLMDYQ
-667 GTDEA
+667 G
-672 YRPAVYRPC
+672 RAVF
-681 GRCGR
+681 
-686 DDGQVASCPAGG
+686 D
-698 HARQPSESADHRRRR
+698 
-713 ICGRYRHCCRYH
+713 
-725 RGHRRP
+725 
-731 RTGKTPLGAGSTG
+731 AGSYT
-744 HAPPALRQD
+744 
-753 ARGRDRS
+753 RGLY
-760 VRMQRPSHR
+760 
-769 IRSRR
+769 SRGV
-774 DEGNIPHAL
+774 E

>member
-23 AVYLGADTFNARMNA
+23 AVYLGADTFNARINA

-79 IRMAASCGV
+79 IRLAASCGV
-88 DAFIVQDLGMVSLC
+88 DAFIVQDLGVVSLC

-120 SLEGVLEAAALGCS
+120 SLEGVMEAAALGCS

-252 TVLNGGKLTQADLQ
+252 TVLNGGKLTPSDLQ

-276 FTDGYFKGQTGS
+276 FTDGYFRGQTGS
-288 DMFGRRQES
+288 DMFGRRQEG

-313 GETQR
+313 GEPQR

-327 HRGQPA
+327 RRGEPA
-333 RLAVEDPDG
+333 QLAVEDPDG
-342 NLCRTYG
+342 NLCRTCG
-349 PVPEQAVYRSLTA
+349 PVPEQAVYRSLTP

-376 YLCTSVRSS
+376 YLCTAVRSS

-398 AMRRDA
+398 AMRRDV

-414 AEKPHLNAYDEPPRY
+414 AAPARLNAYDEPPRY
-429 DGISGEPQLTVAV
+429 DGIAGEPQLTIAV
-442 RTADQITSRMLSMKP
+442 RTAGQITSRMLSMKP

-466 LVEHPELRQR
+466 LAEHPDLPQR

-490 IWSGELVPIARQLRT
+490 IWSGELAPVARQLRT
-505 VYDMGVRQVLA
+505 VYEMGVRQVLA

-576 AEVLIYGRLPLMLM
+576 AELLIYGRLPLMLM
-590 ENCVIKN
+590 ENCVMKN
-597 RTGTCTCQTGTV
+597 RTGICACQTGTV

-638 YLLDKKDAF
+638 YLLDKKDAL

-660 TEISPQA
+660 TENPGEIDKVLMDYQ
-667 GTDEA
+667 G
-672 YRPAVYRPC
+672 RAVF
-681 GRCGR
+681 
-686 DDGQVASCPAGG
+686 D
-698 HARQPSESADHRRRR
+698 
-713 ICGRYRHCCRYH
+713 
-725 RGHRRP
+725 
-731 RTGKTPLGAGSTG
+731 AGSYT
-744 HAPPALRQD
+744 
-753 ARGRDRS
+753 RGLY
-760 VRMQRPSHR
+760 
-769 IRSRR
+769 SRGV
-774 DEGNIPHAL
+774 E

>member
-23 AVYLGADTFNARMNA
+23 AVYLGADTFNARINA

-79 IRMAASCGV
+79 IRLAASCGV
-88 DAFIVQDLGMVSLC
+88 DAFIVQDLGVVSLC

-120 SLEGVLEAAALGCS
+120 SLEGVMEAAALGCS

-252 TVLNGGKLTQADLQ
+252 TVLNGGKLTPSDLQ

-276 FTDGYFKGQTGS
+276 FTDGYFRGQTGS
-288 DMFGRRQES
+288 DMFGRRQEG

-313 GETQR
+313 GEPQR

-327 HRGQPA
+327 RRGEPA
-333 RLAVEDPDG
+333 QLAVEDPDG
-342 NLCRTYG
+342 NLCRTRG
-349 PVPEQAVYRSLTA
+349 PVPEQAVYRSLTP

-376 YLCTSVRSS
+376 YLCTAVRSS

-398 AMRRDA
+398 AMRRDV

-414 AEKPHLNAYDEPPRY
+414 AAPARLNAYDEPPRY
-429 DGISGEPQLTVAV
+429 DGIAGEPQLTIAV
-442 RTADQITSRMLSMKP
+442 RTAGQITSRMLSMKP

-466 LVEHPELRQR
+466 LAEHPDLPQR

-490 IWSGELVPIARQLRT
+490 IWSGELAPVARQLRT
-505 VYDMGVRQVLA
+505 VYEMGVRQVLA

-576 AEVLIYGRLPLMLM
+576 AELLIYGRLPLMLM
-590 ENCVIKN
+590 ENCVMKN
-597 RTGTCTCQTGTV
+597 RTGICACQTGTV

-638 YLLDKKDAF
+638 YLLDKKDAL

-660 TEISPQA
+660 TENPGEIDKVLMDYQ
-667 GTDEA
+667 G
-672 YRPAVYRPC
+672 RAVF
-681 GRCGR
+681 
-686 DDGQVASCPAGG
+686 D
-698 HARQPSESADHRRRR
+698 
-713 ICGRYRHCCRYH
+713 
-725 RGHRRP
+725 
-731 RTGKTPLGAGSTG
+731 AGSYT
-744 HAPPALRQD
+744 
-753 ARGRDRS
+753 RGLY
-760 VRMQRPSHR
+760 
-769 IRSRR
+769 SRGV
-774 DEGNIPHAL
+774 E

>member
-23 AVYLGADTFNARMNA
+23 AVYLGADTFNARINA

-79 IRMAASCGV
+79 IRLAASCGV

-120 SLEGVLEAAALGCS
+120 SLEGVMEAAALGCS

-149 ICKKSPVEIEVF
+149 ICKRSPVEIEVF

-252 TVLNGGKLTQADLQ
+252 TVLNGGKLMPSDLQ

-276 FTDGYFKGQTGS
+276 FTDGYFRGQPGS
-288 DMFGRRQES
+288 DMFGRRQEG

-313 GETQR
+313 GEPQR

-327 HRGQPA
+327 RRGEPA
-333 RLAVEDPDG
+333 QLAVEDPDG
-342 NLCRTYG
+342 NLCRTRG
-349 PVPEQAVYRSLTA
+349 PVPEQAVYRSLTP

-376 YLCTSVRSS
+376 YLCTAVRSS

-398 AMRRDA
+398 AMRRDV

-414 AEKPHLNAYDEPPRY
+414 AAPARLNAYDEPPRY
-429 DGISGEPQLTVAV
+429 DGIAGEPQLTIAV
-442 RTADQITSRMLSMKP
+442 RTAGQITSRMLSMKP

-466 LVEHPELRQR
+466 LAEHPDLPQR
-476 VGVETQLAAILPRV
+476 VSVETQLAAILPRV
-490 IWSGELVPIARQLRT
+490 IWSGELAPVARQLRT
-505 VYDMGVRQVLA
+505 VYEMGVRQVLA

-576 AEVLIYGRLPLMLM
+576 AELLIYGRLPLMLM
-590 ENCVIKN
+590 ENCVMKN
-597 RTGTCTCQTGTV
+597 RTGICACQTGTV

-638 YLLDKKDAF
+638 YLLDKKDAL

-660 TEISPQA
+660 TENPGEIDKVLMDYQ
-667 GTDEA
+667 G
-672 YRPAVYRPC
+672 RAVF
-681 GRCGR
+681 
-686 DDGQVASCPAGG
+686 D
-698 HARQPSESADHRRRR
+698 
-713 ICGRYRHCCRYH
+713 
-725 RGHRRP
+725 
-731 RTGKTPLGAGSTG
+731 AGSYT
-744 HAPPALRQD
+744 
-753 ARGRDRS
+753 RGLY
-760 VRMQRPSHR
+760 
-769 IRSRR
+769 SRGV
-774 DEGNIPHAL
+774 E

>member
-252 TVLNGGKLTQADLQ
+252 TVLNGGKLMPSDLQ

-276 FTDGYFKGQTGS
+276 FTDGYFRGQTGS
-288 DMFGRRQES
+288 DMFGRRQEG

-313 GETQR
+313 GEPQR

-327 HRGQPA
+327 RRGEPA
-333 RLAVEDPDG
+333 QLAVEDPDG
-342 NLCRTYG
+342 NLCRTRG
-349 PVPEQAVYRSLTA
+349 PVPEQAVYRSLTP

-376 YLCTSVRSS
+376 YLCTAVRSS

-398 AMRRDA
+398 AMRRDV

-414 AEKPHLNAYDEPPRY
+414 AAPARLNAYDEPPRY
-429 DGISGEPQLTVAV
+429 DGIAGEPQLTIAV
-442 RTADQITSRMLSMKP
+442 RTAGQITSRMLSMKP

-466 LVEHPELRQR
+466 LAEHPDLPQR
-476 VGVETQLAAILPRV
+476 VSVETQLAAILPRV
-490 IWSGELVPIARQLRT
+490 IWSGELAPVARQLRT
-505 VYDMGVRQVLA
+505 VYEMGVRQVLA

-576 AEVLIYGRLPLMLM
+576 AELLIYGRLPLMLM
-590 ENCVIKN
+590 ENCVMKN
-597 RTGTCTCQTGTV
+597 RTGICACQTGTV

-638 YLLDKKDAF
+638 YLLDKKDAL

-660 TEISPQA
+660 TEN
-667 GTDEA
+667 
-672 YRPAVYRPC
+672 
-681 GRCGR
+681 
-686 DDGQVASCPAGG
+686 
-698 HARQPSESADHRRRR
+698 PSEIDKVLMDYQ
-713 ICGRYRHCCRYH
+713 GRAVFD
-725 RGHRRP
+725 
-731 RTGKTPLGAGSTG
+731 AGSYT
-744 HAPPALRQD
+744 
-753 ARGRDRS
+753 RGLY
-760 VRMQRPSHR
+760 
-769 IRSRR
+769 SRGV
-774 DEGNIPHAL
+774 E

>member
-276 FTDGYFKGQTGS
+276 FTDGYFKGQTDS

-398 AMRRDA
+398 AMRRDV

-660 TEISPQA
+660 TENPGEIDKVLMDYQ
-667 GTDEA
+667 G
-672 YRPAVYRPC
+672 RAVF
-681 GRCGR
+681 
-686 DDGQVASCPAGG
+686 D
-698 HARQPSESADHRRRR
+698 
-713 ICGRYRHCCRYH
+713 
-725 RGHRRP
+725 
-731 RTGKTPLGAGSTG
+731 AGSYT
-744 HAPPALRQD
+744 
-753 ARGRDRS
+753 RGLY
-760 VRMQRPSHR
+760 
-769 IRSRR
+769 SRGV
-774 DEGNIPHAL
+774 E

>member
-23 AVYLGADTFNARMNA
+23 AVYLGADTFNARINA

-69 DREMPRAAEL
+69 DRELPRAAEL
-79 IRMAASCGV
+79 IRLAASCGV
-88 DAFIVQDLGMVSLC
+88 DAFIVQDLGVVSLC

-120 SLEGVLEAAALGCS
+120 SLEGVMEAAALGCS

-178 VIGRRSGNRG
+178 VIGRRSGNRS

-252 TVLNGGKLTQADLQ
+252 TVLNGGKLMPSDLQ

-276 FTDGYFKGQTGS
+276 FTDGYFRGQTGS
-288 DMFGRRQES
+288 DMFGRRQEG

-313 GETQR
+313 GEPQR

-327 HRGQPA
+327 RRGEPA
-333 RLAVEDPDG
+333 QLAVEDPDG
-342 NLCRTYG
+342 NLCRTRG
-349 PVPEQAVYRSLTA
+349 PVPEQAVYRSLTP

-376 YLCTSVRSS
+376 YLCTAVRSS

-398 AMRRDA
+398 AMRRDV

-414 AEKPHLNAYDEPPRY
+414 AAPARLNAYDEPPRY
-429 DGISGEPQLTVAV
+429 DGIAGEPQLTIAV
-442 RTADQITSRMLSMKP
+442 RTAGQITSRMLSMKP

-466 LVEHPELRQR
+466 LAEHPDLPQR
-476 VGVETQLAAILPRV
+476 VSVETQLAAILPRV
-490 IWSGELVPIARQLRT
+490 IWSGELAPVARQLRT
-505 VYDMGVRQVLA
+505 VYEMGVRQVLA

-576 AEVLIYGRLPLMLM
+576 AELLIYGRLPLMLM
-590 ENCVIKN
+590 ENCVMKN
-597 RTGTCTCQTGTV
+597 RTGICACQTGTV

-638 YLLDKKDAF
+638 YLLDKKDAL

-660 TEISPQA
+660 TENPGEIDKVLMDYQ
-667 GTDEA
+667 G
-672 YRPAVYRPC
+672 RAVF
-681 GRCGR
+681 
-686 DDGQVASCPAGG
+686 D
-698 HARQPSESADHRRRR
+698 
-713 ICGRYRHCCRYH
+713 
-725 RGHRRP
+725 
-731 RTGKTPLGAGSTG
+731 AGSYT
-744 HAPPALRQD
+744 
-753 ARGRDRS
+753 RGLY
-760 VRMQRPSHR
+760 
-769 IRSRR
+769 SRGV
-774 DEGNIPHAL
+774 E

>member
-79 IRMAASCGV
+79 IRLAASCGV
-88 DAFIVQDLGMVSLC
+88 DAFIVQDLGVVSLC

-120 SLEGVLEAAALGCS
+120 SLEGVMEAAALGCS

-149 ICKKSPVEIEVF
+149 ICKRSPVEIEVF

-252 TVLNGGKLTQADLQ
+252 TVLNGGKLMPSDLQ

-276 FTDGYFKGQTGS
+276 FTDGYFRGQTGS
-288 DMFGRRQES
+288 DMFGRRQEG

-313 GETQR
+313 GEPQR

-327 HRGQPA
+327 RRGEPA
-333 RLAVEDPDG
+333 QLAVEDPDG
-342 NLCRTYG
+342 NLCRTRG
-349 PVPEQAVYRSLTA
+349 PVPEQAVYRSLTP

-376 YLCTSVRSS
+376 YLCTAVRSS

-398 AMRRDA
+398 AMRRDV

-414 AEKPHLNAYDEPPRY
+414 AAPARLNAYDEPPRY
-429 DGISGEPQLTVAV
+429 DGIAGEPQLTIAV
-442 RTADQITSRMLSMKP
+442 RTAGQITSRMLSMKP

-466 LVEHPELRQR
+466 LAEHPDLPQR
-476 VGVETQLAAILPRV
+476 VSVETQLAAILPRV
-490 IWSGELVPIARQLRT
+490 IWSGELAPVARQLRT
-505 VYDMGVRQVLA
+505 VYEMGVRQVLA
-516 GNLGQLHIARAAGFA
+516 GNLGHLHIARAAGFA

-576 AEVLIYGRLPLMLM
+576 AELLIYGRLPLMLM
-590 ENCVIKN
+590 ENCVMKN
-597 RTGTCTCQTGTV
+597 RTGICACQTGTV

-638 YLLDKKDAF
+638 YLLDKKDAL

-660 TEISPQA
+660 TENPGEIDKVLMDYQ
-667 GTDEA
+667 G
-672 YRPAVYRPC
+672 RAVF
-681 GRCGR
+681 
-686 DDGQVASCPAGG
+686 D
-698 HARQPSESADHRRRR
+698 
-713 ICGRYRHCCRYH
+713 
-725 RGHRRP
+725 
-731 RTGKTPLGAGSTG
+731 AGSYT
-744 HAPPALRQD
+744 
-753 ARGRDRS
+753 RGLY
-760 VRMQRPSHR
+760 
-769 IRSRR
+769 SRGV
-774 DEGNIPHAL
+774 E

>member
-79 IRMAASCGV
+79 IRLAASCGV

-120 SLEGVLEAAALGCS
+120 SLEGVMEAAALGCS

-149 ICKKSPVEIEVF
+149 ICKRSPVEIEVF

-252 TVLNGGKLTQADLQ
+252 TVLNGGKLTPSDLQ

-276 FTDGYFKGQTGS
+276 FTDGYFRGQTGS
-288 DMFGRRQES
+288 DMFGRRQEG

-313 GETQR
+313 GEPQR

-327 HRGQPA
+327 RRGEPA
-333 RLAVEDPDG
+333 QLAVEDPDG
-342 NLCRTYG
+342 NLCRTRG
-349 PVPEQAVYRSLTA
+349 PVPEQAVYRSLTP

-376 YLCTSVRSS
+376 YLCTAVRSS

-398 AMRRDA
+398 AMRRDV

-414 AEKPHLNAYDEPPRY
+414 AAPARLNAYDEPPRY
-429 DGISGEPQLTVAV
+429 DGIAGEPQLTIAV
-442 RTADQITSRMLSMKP
+442 RTAGQITSRMLSMKP

-466 LVEHPELRQR
+466 LAEHPDLPQR
-476 VGVETQLAAILPRV
+476 VSVETQLAAILPRV
-490 IWSGELVPIARQLRT
+490 IWSGELAPVARQLRT
-505 VYDMGVRQVLA
+505 VYEMGVRQVLA

-576 AEVLIYGRLPLMLM
+576 AELLIYGRLPLMLM
-590 ENCVIKN
+590 ENCVMKN
-597 RTGTCTCQTGTV
+597 RTGICACQTGTV

-638 YLLDKKDAF
+638 YLLDKKDAL

-660 TEISPQA
+660 TENPGEIDKVLMDYQ
-667 GTDEA
+667 G
-672 YRPAVYRPC
+672 RAVF
-681 GRCGR
+681 
-686 DDGQVASCPAGG
+686 D
-698 HARQPSESADHRRRR
+698 
-713 ICGRYRHCCRYH
+713 
-725 RGHRRP
+725 
-731 RTGKTPLGAGSTG
+731 AGSYT
-744 HAPPALRQD
+744 
-753 ARGRDRS
+753 RGLY
-760 VRMQRPSHR
+760 
-769 IRSRR
+769 SRGV
-774 DEGNIPHAL
+774 E

>member
-23 AVYLGADTFNARMNA
+23 AVYLGADTFNARINA

-79 IRMAASCGV
+79 IRLAASCGV

-120 SLEGVLEAAALGCS
+120 SLEGVMEAAALGCS

-252 TVLNGGKLTQADLQ
+252 TVLNGGKLTPSDLQ

-276 FTDGYFKGQTGS
+276 FTDGYFRGQTGS
-288 DMFGRRQES
+288 DMFGRRQEG

-313 GETQR
+313 GEPQR

-327 HRGQPA
+327 RRGEPA
-333 RLAVEDPDG
+333 QLAVEDPDG
-342 NLCRTYG
+342 NLCRTRG
-349 PVPEQAVYRSLTA
+349 PVPEQAVYRSLTP

-376 YLCTSVRSS
+376 YLCTAVRSS

-398 AMRRDA
+398 AMRRDV

-414 AEKPHLNAYDEPPRY
+414 AAPARLNAYDEPPRY
-429 DGISGEPQLTVAV
+429 DGIAGEPQLTIAV
-442 RTADQITSRMLSMKP
+442 RTAGQITSRMLSMKP

-466 LVEHPELRQR
+466 LAEHPDLPQR

-490 IWSGELVPIARQLRT
+490 IWSGELAPVARQLRT
-505 VYDMGVRQVLA
+505 VYEMGVRQVLA

-576 AEVLIYGRLPLMLM
+576 AELLIYGRLPLMLM
-590 ENCVIKN
+590 ENCVMKN
-597 RTGTCTCQTGTV
+597 RTGICACQTGTV

-638 YLLDKKDAF
+638 YLLDKKDAL

-660 TEISPQA
+660 TENPGEIDKVLMDYQ
-667 GTDEA
+667 G
-672 YRPAVYRPC
+672 RAVF
-681 GRCGR
+681 
-686 DDGQVASCPAGG
+686 D
-698 HARQPSESADHRRRR
+698 
-713 ICGRYRHCCRYH
+713 
-725 RGHRRP
+725 
-731 RTGKTPLGAGSTG
+731 AGSYT
-744 HAPPALRQD
+744 
-753 ARGRDRS
+753 RGLY
-760 VRMQRPSHR
+760 
-769 IRSRR
+769 SRGV
-774 DEGNIPHAL
+774 E

>member
-69 DREMPRAAEL
+69 DREMPRAAEQ

-398 AMRRDA
+398 AMRRDV

-660 TEISPQA
+660 TEN
-667 GTDEA
+667 
-672 YRPAVYRPC
+672 
-681 GRCGR
+681 
-686 DDGQVASCPAGG
+686 
-698 HARQPSESADHRRRR
+698 PSEIDKVLMDYQ
-713 ICGRYRHCCRYH
+713 GRAVFD
-725 RGHRRP
+725 
-731 RTGKTPLGAGSTG
+731 AGSYT
-744 HAPPALRQD
+744 
-753 ARGRDRS
+753 RGLY
-760 VRMQRPSHR
+760 
-769 IRSRR
+769 SRGV
-774 DEGNIPHAL
+774 E

>member
-79 IRMAASCGV
+79 IRLAASCGV
-88 DAFIVQDLGMVSLC
+88 DAFIVQDLGVVSLC

-120 SLEGVLEAAALGCS
+120 SLEGVMEAAALGCS

-149 ICKKSPVEIEVF
+149 ICKRSPVEIEVF

-252 TVLNGGKLTQADLQ
+252 TVLNGGKLTPSDLQ

-276 FTDGYFKGQTGS
+276 FTDGYFRGQTGS
-288 DMFGRRQES
+288 NMFGRRQEG

-313 GETQR
+313 GEPQR

-327 HRGQPA
+327 RRGEPA
-333 RLAVEDPDG
+333 QLAVEDPDG
-342 NLCRTYG
+342 NLCRARG
-349 PVPEQAVYRSLTA
+349 PVPEQAVYRSLTP

-376 YLCTSVRSS
+376 YLCTAVRSS

-398 AMRRDA
+398 AMRRDV

-414 AEKPHLNAYDEPPRY
+414 AAPARLNAYDEPPRY
-429 DGISGEPQLTVAV
+429 DGIAGEPQLTIAV
-442 RTADQITSRMLSMKP
+442 RTAGQITSRMLSMKP

-466 LVEHPELRQR
+466 LAEHPDLPQR
-476 VGVETQLAAILPRV
+476 VSVETQLAAILPRV
-490 IWSGELVPIARQLRT
+490 IWSGELIPIARQLRT
-505 VYDMGVRQVLA
+505 VYEMGVRQVLA

-576 AEVLIYGRLPLMLM
+576 AELLIYGRLPLMLM
-590 ENCVIKN
+590 ENCVMKN
-597 RTGTCTCQTGTV
+597 RTGICACQTGTV

-638 YLLDKKDAF
+638 YLLDKKDAL

-660 TEISPQA
+660 TENPGEIDKVLMDYQ
-667 GTDEA
+667 G
-672 YRPAVYRPC
+672 RAVF
-681 GRCGR
+681 
-686 DDGQVASCPAGG
+686 D
-698 HARQPSESADHRRRR
+698 
-713 ICGRYRHCCRYH
+713 
-725 RGHRRP
+725 
-731 RTGKTPLGAGSTG
+731 AGSYT
-744 HAPPALRQD
+744 
-753 ARGRDRS
+753 RGLY
-760 VRMQRPSHR
+760 
-769 IRSRR
+769 SRGV
-774 DEGNIPHAL
+774 E